1 MSRNA
6 SFHALLALSLLGCSA
21 STSADTASLP
31 PQHGSV
37 GVGQGGAQ
45 DIGEFR
51 SILSSGAVPS
61 PDTLDPVGF
70 FAEHALTLPAAD
82 CGDTICAQG
91 SLAVARRFDGSPWQM
106 AFVALNSS
114 VDAST
119 LVRPPVHTVIVVEHT
134 RRLETELGSIF
145 DALHRFTVPLRA
157 EDRVTI
163 IEVEA
168 SATVLASAVGPT
180 DPSLAA
186 AATTLA
192 GPTTATTAATY
203 DGLALAADALSD
215 ASWTGHRHVL
225 LVTSG
230 HADAGL
236 TSRDQVLA
244 LAQGLLESGATLSL
258 VGTGDD
264 YADALPI
271 AIGELGGGGYYF
283 AQDGADLSDVLD
295 LEGRTALFPI
305 ARDFTMR
312 VTAAPGYTIGRTY
325 GAARAT
331 STPSVATLSSTLLLL
346 GQRTGPSDVEGGR
359 RGGGGG
365 FFVELEPD
373 AANVKPAGAPAF
385 TVEISYTDTS
395 TGNPVTRTTS
405 YVNPL
410 ASDQTPGGNLPELG
424 DTTQAEAFMM
434 LNMYLT
440 LKTSTELYSDGDCAR
455 AMGTID
461 MMQQTIEW
469 WQGSAFASPDIQ
481 ADWQLVNALRDT
493 LDTQCSA
500 MGAVTPIPPASS
512 FHGSCFID

>member
-1 MSRNA
+1 MSRNRF
-6 SFHALLALSLLGCSA
+6 SHALVAFALLGCSA
-21 STSADTASLP
+21 STGSDATSLP

-51 SILSSGAVPS
+51 SILSGGNVPD
-61 PDTLDPVGF
+61 PHTLDPVGF
-70 FAEHALTLPAAD
+70 FAEHALTLPDAT
-82 CGDTICAQG
+82 CGDTVCAQG
-91 SLAVARRFDGSPWQM
+91 SLAVARRFDGTPWQM

-119 LVRPPVHTVIVVEHT
+119 LARPPVHTVLVVEHT
-134 RRLETELGSIF
+134 RRLDTELASIF
-145 DALHRFTVPLRA
+145 DAIHRFVVPLRA
-157 EDRVTI
+157 EDRVTV
-163 IEVEA
+163 IEVA
-168 SATVLASAVGPT
+168 AGATVLASAVAPS
-180 DPSLAA
+180 DPALAA
-186 AATTLA
+186 AATTLSQPA
-192 GPTTATTAATY
+192 VATTAATY
-203 DGLALAADALSD
+203 DGLALAATALED
-215 ASWTGHRHVL
+215 PSWTGHRHVL

-236 TSRDQVLA
+236 SSTDQVLT
-244 LAQGLLESGATLSL
+244 LAQSLLETGATLSL

-283 AQDGADLSDVLD
+283 AEGAADLGDVLD

-312 VTAAPGYTIGRTY
+312 VTPAPGYTIGRTY

-331 STPSVATLSSTLLLL
+331 STASEATLSSTLLLL

-385 TVEISYTDTS
+385 TVEISYTDTA

-410 ASDQTPGGNLPELG
+410 ASDQTPTGNLPELG
-424 DTTQAEAFMM
+424 DATQAQAFMM

-440 LKTSTELYSDGDCAR
+440 LKTSTQLYSDGDCAR
-455 AMGTID
+455 ALGTID

-481 ADWQLVNALRDT
+481 ADWQLVNTLRDT
-493 LDTQCSA
+493 LDAQCST
-500 MGAVTPIPPASS
+500 MGPVTPIPPASS